1 MRGFA
6 LTIACEI
13 HPLNNLRVLRYLNR
27 EMSQDNAARDRWY
40 AHWIGEGL
48 SALEALL
55 EGIPGPFCFGKTPGL
70 ADVCLVPQLANARR
84 MKCPIDGYPRLLRAE
99 AEALKL
105 PAFTDTAPERQP
117 DAG

>member
-1 MRGFA
+1 VRGFA

-13 HPLNNLRVLRYLNR
+13 HPLNNLRVLRYLKHDLNQ
-27 EMSQDNAARDRWY
+27 SDAARERWY

-48 SALEALL
+48 SALEEMLGG
-55 EGIPGPFCFGKTPGL
+55 EPGPFCFGDSPGL

-84 MKCPIDGYPRLLRAE
+84 YNCPLEAYPSLLRAE
-99 AEALKL
+99 SAALAR
-105 PAFTDTAPERQP
+105 PEFRDTAPDQQA